1 MRSYHHA
8 SPPPPVARN
17 GGGVCL
23 AEADGTLI
31 PERILELSE
40 RLSAVA
46 GGKIGEISSIN
57 REAKM
62 LAINAMITAAR
73 TGEAGKAFAIV
84 AEEFK
89 RISSEIDEVA
99 GAMESQVRADLA
111 ELSAVGGAILA
122 HLRGQRLA
130 DLALN
135 AIEIIDRNLYE
146 RTCDVRW
153 WATDSAVVACV
164 ADPTDQAARHA
175 SRRLKVTLDAYT
187 VYLDLWICGADG
199 QVLANGRPDK
209 YPGVRGQSAAR
220 TGWFQDALRTRS
232 GDEFVA
238 CDVERAVALA
248 NAPVATYAA
257 AIRADGR
264 ADGEILGVLGIHFD
278 WSPQAHA
285 VVDGV
290 RLTDEE
296 RARSR
301 VMLLDRTGRVIAAS
315 DRRGELEE
323 VFKLPADTGA
333 MGSFA
338 VDKMTVGHAL
348 TPGYETYEGLG
359 WRGCIVQGERTEAS
373 MTHRRAA

>member
-1 MRSYHHA
+1 VCPRRVYVQHPA
-8 SPPPPVARN
+8 LRVLGRL
-17 GGGVCL
+17 GV
-23 AEADGTLI
+23 AEADGSLI

-73 TGEAGKAFAIV
+73 AGEAGKAFAIV

-99 GAMESQVRADLA
+99 GALESQVRADLT

-164 ADPTDQAARHA
+164 AEPSDAAARHA
-175 SRRLKVTLDAYT
+175 SRRLKVILDAYT
-187 VYLDLWICGADG
+187 VYLDLWICAADG
-199 QVLANGRPDK
+199 RVLATGRPEK
-209 YPGVRGQSAAR
+209 YPAAK
-220 TGWFQDALRTRS
+220 GGSVAGAAWFKDALRTRS

-238 CDVERAVALA
+238 CDIERVQALA
-248 NAPVATYAA
+248 NAPVATYAT
-257 AIRADGR
+257 AIRVDGR
-264 ADGEILGVLGIHFD
+264 AEGEVLGVLGIHFD

-290 RLTDEE
+290 RLTEDE

-301 VMLLDRTGRVIAAS
+301 VMLLDSQGRVIAAS

-323 VFKLPADTGA
+323 VFRLPGA
-333 MGSFA
+333 AGDLGSYA
-338 VDKMTVGHAL
+338 VEGVTVGYAL
-348 TPGYETYEGLG
+348 TPGYETYQGLG
-359 WRGCIVQGERTEAS
+359 WRGCIVQREPQEATAS
-373 MTHRRAA
+373 RKRAA